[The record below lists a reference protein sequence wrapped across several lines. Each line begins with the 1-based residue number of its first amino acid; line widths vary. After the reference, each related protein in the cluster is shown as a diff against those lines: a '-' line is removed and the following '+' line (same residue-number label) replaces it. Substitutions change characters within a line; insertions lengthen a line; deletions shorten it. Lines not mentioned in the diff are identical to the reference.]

1 MVIYRFSHVPTRAEM
16 QSLIDS
22 YGGAAEA
29 AAGLRSPSGF
39 AALLGGYHDPDVDS
53 LYVGFGELAMFWT
66 SSSEIFDSDVYY
78 YFMRVDSNEAVID
91 STRNPNL
98 EMSVRCVVEDGYEE

>member
-1 MVIYRFSHVPTRAEM
+1 M
-16 QSLIDS
+16 
-22 YGGAAEA
+22 
-29 AAGLRSPSGF
+29 
-39 AALLGGYHDPDVDS
+39 DS
-53 LYVGFGELAMFWT
+53 LYVGFGESAMFWT
-66 SSSEIFDSDVYY
+66 ASSEIFDSDVYY

>member
-1 MVIYRFSHVPTRAEM
+1 M

-22 YGGAAEA
+22 YGGPAEA
-29 AAGLRSPSGF
+29 AVGLRSPDGF
-39 AALLGGYHDPDVDS
+39 AALLGGYHDPDVDTS
-53 LYVGFGELAMFWT
+53 YVGFDETARFWT
-66 SSSEIFDSDVYY
+66 STSETIDGDVYY